1 MNILEKAS
9 EITSK
14 DRNSQYDE
22 AENNFERIW
31 EYNKAYLTNKVNI
44 FCDNTNLSIY
54 ERTLIQ
60 GFISTLG
67 KEYIARQGLFIKLGR
82 LDFAKQQD
90 SYIDACGYLRCEA
103 KIAGM
108 DDVK

>member
-9 EITSK
+9 EITTQG
-14 DRNSQYDE
+14 RNLQYGE

-31 EYNKAYLTNKVNI
+31 QYNKAYLTNKVNN
-44 FCDNTNLSIY
+44 FCDDAKISVCDRVILH
-54 ERTLIQ
+54 
-60 GFISTLG
+60 GFISTLS
-67 KEYIARQGLFIKLGR
+67 KEYVARQGLFIKLGR